1 SDDLAICASIVL
13 AEECCSRPPTPGYRC
28 HLCPIADFEGPSAVE
43 PVELRISGAR
53 RRPQQRDGRGEG
65 QSSLPDAPGGV
76 DCRYPRRRWVVYVGA
91 EPQAYCARLQH
102 HHAGG

>member
-1 SDDLAICASIVL
+1 DLAICASIVL

-76 DCRYPRRRWVVYVGA
+76 DCRLSSSSLGGLRWS